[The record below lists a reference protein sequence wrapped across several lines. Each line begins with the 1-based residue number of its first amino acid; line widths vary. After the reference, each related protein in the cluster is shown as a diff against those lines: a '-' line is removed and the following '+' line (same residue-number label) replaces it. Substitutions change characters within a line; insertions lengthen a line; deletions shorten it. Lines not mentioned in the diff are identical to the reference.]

1 MRCVY
6 HDRSSHRYRAI
17 RDDQAFLR
25 YRIREI
31 ASSRIR
37 YGYRRIYI
45 ALRREGITVNHK
57 RVWRLYREEG
67 LNLRLRRSRRH
78 VSAAHRVE
86 RIQAAAPNEIWSM
99 DFVSDALFDGRR
111 LRALTLLDIFTR
123 EALAIEVDKGITG
136 EQVARVLQAVIAGRG
151 APKRIRVDNCPE
163 FVSNALDRWA
173 YENKVTLDFSRP
185 GRPIDNAFV
194 ESFNGRLRE
203 ECLNAH
209 WFLSLDDARAKIEA
223 WRTFYNESRP
233 HSALGDRTPREFA
246 SLAGLNPGQ

>member
-1 MRCVY
+1 
-6 HDRSSHRYRAI
+6 
-17 RDDQAFLR
+17 
-25 YRIREI
+25 
-31 ASSRIR
+31 
-37 YGYRRIYI
+37 
-45 ALRREGITVNHK
+45 
-57 RVWRLYREEG
+57 
-67 LNLRLRRSRRH
+67 
-78 VSAAHRVE
+78 
-86 RIQAAAPNEIWSM
+86 M

-136 EQVARVLQAVIAGRG
+136 EQVASVLQAVIAGRG
-151 APKRIRVDNCPE
+151 APKRIRVDNGPE

-223 WRTFYNESRP
+223 WRTSRTRAGLTRRSEIVHRANLLHWP
-233 HSALGDRTPREFA
+233 GLARPMKPQGSLAARQRNRGTVKKQRNSTHSWMRVGAQVTQTPADPPQQDLRTPRGGEWEE
-246 SLAGLNPGQ
+246 SEQLGSV